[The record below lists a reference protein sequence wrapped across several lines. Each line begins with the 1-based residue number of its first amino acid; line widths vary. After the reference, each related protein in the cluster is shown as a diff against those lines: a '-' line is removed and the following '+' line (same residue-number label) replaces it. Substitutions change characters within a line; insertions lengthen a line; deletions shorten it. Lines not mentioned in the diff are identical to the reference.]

1 MLTIEP
7 GGSVH
12 RAIELL
18 ACIQFLIV
26 GRLPSGAAPGLGDDP
41 HCASR
46 KRARVAIERAWEFQV
61 AGALIIGLSGL
72 MAYLVART

>member
-26 GRLPSGAAPGLGDDP
+26 GRSHLVQP
-41 HCASR
+41 
-46 KRARVAIERAWEFQV
+46 RAWV
-61 AGALIIGLSGL
+61 HDPLSGS
-72 MAYLVART
+72 AD